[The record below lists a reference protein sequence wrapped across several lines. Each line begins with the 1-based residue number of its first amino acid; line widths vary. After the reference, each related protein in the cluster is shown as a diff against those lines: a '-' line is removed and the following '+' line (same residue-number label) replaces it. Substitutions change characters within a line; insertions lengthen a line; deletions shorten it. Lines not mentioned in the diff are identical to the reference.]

1 MSVKVLHG
9 KAAAAAQ
16 LVHWPVV
23 DAVTIRGESEPPP
36 VHAPVP
42 PPVIQQDSRKELAAL
57 EAELARV
64 KSEAEQKILEASAKG
79 KREGEEAARQ
89 SLGANV
95 TAEIEK
101 IRQLSKELLTCGPM
115 LRKQAEGD
123 LARLA
128 VAIARRILH
137 REIQVDHDAL
147 LGLIKAALAKV
158 DQREIHIVRTHPDN
172 VDLVQRVLESGRT
185 QKRIEIAGDA
195 RLDRGALVIELSRGQ
210 LDASV
215 ETQLEE
221 IERGFA
227 DLVGEQG

>member
-16 LVHWPVV
+16 LVEWPAV
-23 DAVTIRGESEPPP
+23 DAITIRDESEPP
-36 VHAPVP
+36 AQSPVP
-42 PPVIQQDSRKELAAL
+42 PSVIQQDSRKELAAL
-57 EAELARV
+57 ETELARV
-64 KSEAEQKILEASAKG
+64 KADAEQKVQEASAKG
-79 KREGEEAARQ
+79 RHEGEEAARQ

-101 IRQLSKELLTCGPM
+101 IKQLSKELLTCGPM

-147 LGLIKAALAKV
+147 LGLIKAALAKI

-172 VDLVQRVLESGRT
+172 VDLVQRVLEHGRT

-195 RLDRGALVIELSRGQ
+195 RLDRGALVVELSRGQ

-215 ETQLEE
+215 ETQLDE

>member
-16 LVHWPVV
+16 LVHWPAV
-23 DAVTIRGESEPPP
+23 DAVTIRDESEPPAQ
-36 VHAPVP
+36 APPLRP
-42 PPVIQQDSRKELAAL
+42 PAQQDSRNELIALEIELAK
-57 EAELARV
+57 V
-64 KSEAEQKILEASAKG
+64 KADAEQQVQEASAKG
-79 KREGEEAARQ
+79 RHEGEEAARQ

-101 IRQLSKELLTCGPM
+101 IKQLSKEMLTCGPM

-147 LGLIKAALAKV
+147 LGLIKAALAKI
-158 DQREIHIVRTHPDN
+158 DQREIHLVRTHPDN
-172 VDLVQRVLESGRT
+172 VDLVQRLLEHGRT

-195 RLDRGALVIELSRGQ
+195 RLDRGALIIEASRGQ

-215 ETQLEE
+215 ETQLDE

>member
-16 LVHWPVV
+16 LVQWPAV
-23 DAVTIRGESEPPP
+23 DAVTIHDESEPQRPEIAAPAVAPP
-36 VHAPVP
+36 
-42 PPVIQQDSRKELAAL
+42 DSRKELAAL

-64 KSEAEQKILEASAKG
+64 KAEAERKIEEAAAKA

-101 IRQLSKELLTCGPM
+101 IKQLSKELLSCGPL

-147 LGLIKAALAKV
+147 LGLIKAALAKI
-158 DQREIHIVRTHPDN
+158 DQREIHVVRTHPEN
-172 VDLVQRVLESGRT
+172 VDLVQRLLEHGRT

>member
-16 LVHWPVV
+16 LVQWPAA
-23 DAVTIRGESEPPP
+23 DAVTIRGESEPAASANTSPET
-36 VHAPVP
+36 V
-42 PPVIQQDSRKELAAL
+42 QQDSRGEPSALEIELAK
-57 EAELARV
+57 V
-64 KSEAEQKILEASAKG
+64 KADAEQRVIEASAKG

-101 IRQLSKELLTCGPM
+101 IKQLSKDLLTCGPM

-147 LGLIKAALAKV
+147 LGLIKAALAKI
-158 DQREIHIVRTHPDN
+158 DQREIHVVRTHPDN
-172 VDLVQRVLESGRT
+172 VDLVQRVLEPGRT

-195 RLDRGALVIELSRGQ
+195 RLDRGALIIEASRGQ
-210 LDASV
+210 FDASV